1 MAKSTSLRFTEDAKH
16 QLAGRA
22 AAEGVRA
29 TSLLDRLI
37 TEGVAQLDYPGI
49 VFRGPAHDRRAGVAA
64 GPDVWE
70 IVSRLQGLEG
80 SEEQRV
86 TALSAESDRH
96 PVSSATRWTTP
107 PGR

>member
-16 QLAGRA
+16 QL
-22 AAEGVRA
+22 
-29 TSLLDRLI
+29 DH
-37 TEGVAQLDYPGI
+37 PGI